1 MFLLV
6 SCNSERDIQVIEGVV
21 AVDGAPVAIGTI
33 HLRAMDQPQSRG
45 LGGVIANG
53 EFSLSKTQGISS
65 GKYVVTIEASQSTGR
80 MVKDQQ
86 KGEVAE
92 IKPVRLPT
100 PTKEIEI
107 TSANASSLQLN
118 FTANG
123 T

>member
-1 MFLLV
+1 
-6 SCNSERDIQVIEGVV
+6 
-21 AVDGAPVAIGTI
+21 
-33 HLRAMDQPQSRG
+33 
-45 LGGVIANG
+45 
-53 EFSLSKTQGISS
+53 
-65 GKYVVTIEASQSTGR
+65 VVTIEASQSTGR